1 MSTIKKIF
9 PVEGLSCA
17 SCAVSVE
24 SILKSIPEVKDV
36 NVNYA
41 GSTAQVT
48 YENSYPAV
56 KLKEAVQSVG
66 YDLILEEEEKTSPEA
81 DQSAHF
87 KKLKMNAFLSL
98 AFATPVVVIG
108 MFFHMAPYANQ
119 IMLLLSAP
127 VILIFGKQFFVNAF
141 RLLKH
146 GQTNMD
152 TLVALSTG
160 IAFAFST
167 FNTLF
172 PEVLLKQGVHPDVYF
187 EAAAV
192 VIAFILLGRMLEE
205 RAKQKTGSAIK
216 KLMGLQPKTVKVIRG
231 GAEVE
236 LKIEEVMKWDEI
248 VIRSGEKIPV
258 DGLVTSGNSFVD
270 ESTIT
275 GESIPSE
282 KIIGAKVYAGTLNQK
297 GSFTM
302 KAEKVGSE
310 TLLAGII
317 KTVQE
322 AQGSKAPVQKLA
334 DKVAGIFVPIV
345 IGIAVLTFIVWFI
358 VGKGENSLT
367 HALLAMITV
376 LVIACPCA
384 LGLATPTAIMVG
396 IGKGA
401 EKGILIRD
409 AESLELAKK
418 TQVLVLDKTGTIT
431 MGKPRVTDVYW
442 MENLDNKPLLEGVLL
457 TAERKSGHPLA
468 EAVVQYYKERNV
480 NEVPLDD
487 FESQT
492 GKGVKVQYKGSTYY
506 IGSRNFVKN
515 DIQVELSAEMDRMSN
530 QYSSEAKTL
539 IYLAHNKNV
548 LALIAVA
555 DEVKQGSYEAIQ
567 KIKDLGIDIYMLTGD
582 TVQTAEAI
590 AKKTGIEN
598 YKAEVMPSDK
608 ANFVNELK
616 KQGKVVA
623 MAGDGVNDAEALAFA
638 DVSIAMAQGSDIAMD
653 VAKITLMSSDLRLIP
668 ESFKL
673 SKFTVNTIR
682 QNLFWAFIYNLIGIP
697 LAAGVLYPVN
707 GFLLSP
713 MLAGLAMALSSVSV
727 VMNSLRLKTVRL

>member
-1 MSTIKKIF
+1 MSTVKKIF

-17 SCAVSVE
+17 SCAASVE
-24 SILKSIPEVKDV
+24 SILKSIPEVREV

-41 GSTAQVT
+41 TSAAQVT
-48 YENSYPAV
+48 YDSAYPATR
-56 KLKEAVQSVG
+56 LKEAVQSIG
-66 YDLILEEEEKTSPEA
+66 YDLILEEEGPKAEESE
-81 DQSAHF
+81 SSEHF
-87 KKLKMNAFLSL
+87 TKLRRNAFLSL
-98 AFATPVVVIG
+98 AFSIPVVVLG
-108 MFFHMAPYANQ
+108 MFFHMSPYANE
-119 IMLLLSAP
+119 IMLLLTAP
-127 VILIFGKQFFVNAF
+127 VILVFGKQFFVNAF
-141 RLLKH
+141 RLLRH
-146 GQTNMD
+146 GQMNMD

-216 KLMGLQPKTVKVIRG
+216 KLMGLQPKTVKVIRN

-236 LKIEEVMKWDEI
+236 LKLEEVVKGDEI
-248 VIRSGEKIPV
+248 IIRSGEKIPV
-258 DGLVTSGNSFVD
+258 DGLVVSGNSYVD

-275 GESIPSE
+275 GEPIPAE
-282 KIIGAKVYAGTLNQK
+282 KIAGKKVFAGTLNQK
-297 GSFTM
+297 GSFIM

-317 KTVQE
+317 KMVQE

-345 IGIAVLTFIVWFI
+345 IGIALLTFIVWFI
-358 VGKGENSLT
+358 AGGEDSFT

-409 AESLELAKK
+409 AESLELARK

-442 MENLDNKPLLEGVLL
+442 KEQIDNKPLLESIIL
-457 TAERKSGHPLA
+457 TAERKSVHPLA
-468 EAVVQYYKERNV
+468 EAVVQYYGEQNTSEVVLER
-480 NEVPLDD
+480 

-492 GKGVKVQYKGSTYY
+492 GKGVKALYQGETYY
-506 IGSRNFVKN
+506 IGSRKYITN
-515 DIQVELSAEMDRMSN
+515 DVGAEWTSDMELVSE
-530 QYSSEAKTL
+530 QYSADAKTL
-539 IYLAHNKNV
+539 IFIATSKEV

-555 DEVKQGSYEAIQ
+555 DQVKQGSGEAIQ
-567 KIKDLGIDIYMLTGD
+567 KIKDLGIDVYMLTGD
-582 TVQTAEAI
+582 TAQTAEAI
-590 AKKTGIEN
+590 ARKTGIEN
-598 YKAEVMPSDK
+598 YKAEVLPSEK
-608 ANFVNELK
+608 AEFVKQLK
-616 KQGKVVA
+616 KDGKVVA

-638 DVSIAMAQGSDIAMD
+638 DVSIAMAQGSDIAID

-668 ESFKL
+668 ESLKL
-673 SKFTVNTIR
+673 SRFTVNTIR
-682 QNLFWAFIYNLIGIP
+682 QNLFWAFIYNVIGIP

-707 GFLLSP
+707 GFLLNP

-727 VMNSLRLKTVRL
+727 VLNSLRLKTVRL

>member
-48 YENSYPAV
+48 YDNSYPTA
-56 KLKEAVQSVG
+56 KLKEAVQSIG
-66 YDLILEEEEKTSPEA
+66 YDLILEAEENKSPEA
-81 DQSAHF
+81 EQSAHY
-87 KKLKMNAFLSL
+87 KKLKTNAFLSL
-98 AFATPVVVIG
+98 TFALPVVVIG
-108 MFFHMAPYANQ
+108 MFYHMAPYANQ
-119 IMLLLSAP
+119 IMLILSAP

-172 PEVLLKQGVHPDVYF
+172 PQILLSQGVHPDVYF

-192 VIAFILLGRMLEE
+192 VIAFILLGRLLEE

-216 KLMGLQPKTVKVIRG
+216 KLMGLQPKTVKIVRG
-231 GAEVE
+231 SSEVE
-236 LKIEEVMKWDEI
+236 LKIEEVVKGDEI
-248 VIRSGEKIPV
+248 IIRSGEKIPV
-258 DGLVTSGNSFVD
+258 DGLVISGNSFVD

-282 KIIGAKVYAGTLNQK
+282 KITGAKVFAGTLNQK

-302 KAEKVGSE
+302 KAEKVGAE

-334 DKVAGIFVPIV
+334 DKIAGIFVPIV
-345 IGIAVLTFIVWFI
+345 IGIAILTFLVWFI
-358 VGKGENSLT
+358 VGGEHSFT

-409 AESLELAKK
+409 AESLEFAKK

-431 MGKPRVTDVYW
+431 MGRPKVTDVYW
-442 MENLDNKPLLEGVLL
+442 EENVDNKTLLEGIIL

-468 EAVVQYYKERNV
+468 EAIVQYYKRRNT
-480 NEVPLDD
+480 NEVALDD

-492 GKGVKVQYKGSTYY
+492 GKGIKVQYKDDIYF

-515 DIQVELSAEMDRMSN
+515 DIKAELSREMDHISN
-530 QYSSEAKTL
+530 QYSLEAKTL
-539 IYLAHNKNV
+539 IYLAQNKKV
-548 LALIAVA
+548 VALIAVA
-555 DEVKQGSYEAIQ
+555 DEVKQGSYDAIQ
-567 KIKDLGIDIYMLTGD
+567 KIKDLGIEIYMLTGD
-582 TVQTAEAI
+582 TMQTAEAI
-590 AKKTGIEN
+590 ANKTGIEK
-598 YKAEVMPSDK
+598 YKAEVLPSDK
-608 ANFVNELK
+608 ASFVKELK
-616 KQGKVVA
+616 KNGKVVA
-623 MAGDGVNDAEALAFA
+623 MAGDGVNDAEALALA

-707 GFLLSP
+707 GFLLNP

-727 VMNSLRLKTVRL
+727 VLNSLRLKTVRL

>member
-48 YENSYPAV
+48 FDNSYPAA
-56 KLKEAVQSVG
+56 KLKEAVQSIG
-66 YDLILEEEEKTSPEA
+66 YDLILEEEENKSSEVE
-81 DQSAHF
+81 QSAHF
-87 KKLKMNAFLSL
+87 KKLKTNAFLSL
-98 AFATPVVVIG
+98 AFAAPVVVIG

-127 VILIFGKQFFVNAF
+127 VILIFGQQFFANAF
-141 RLLKH
+141 RLIKH

-192 VIAFILLGRMLEE
+192 VIAFILLGRLLEE
-205 RAKQKTGSAIK
+205 QAKRKTGSAIK

-231 GAEVE
+231 GSEVE
-236 LKIEEVMKWDEI
+236 LKIEEVVKGDEI
-248 VIRSGEKIPV
+248 IIRSGEKIPV
-258 DGLVTSGNSFVD
+258 DGLVASGNSFVD

-282 KIIGAKVYAGTLNQK
+282 KIAGAKVFAGTLNQK

-302 KAEKVGSE
+302 KAEKVGAE

-334 DKVAGIFVPIV
+334 DKIAGIFVPIV
-345 IGIAVLTFIVWFI
+345 IGIAVLTFLIWFLA
-358 VGKGENSLT
+358 GGENSFT

-409 AESLELAKK
+409 AESLEFAKK

-431 MGKPRVTDVYW
+431 MGRPKVTDVYW
-442 MENLDNKPLLEGVLL
+442 KENIENKTLLEGIIL
-457 TAERKSGHPLA
+457 TAERKSSHPLA
-468 EAVVQYYKERNV
+468 EAVVQYYKERNTI
-480 NEVPLDD
+480 EVALDD

-492 GKGVKVQYKGSTYY
+492 GKGIKIQYKGDTYF
-506 IGSRNFVKN
+506 IGSRNFVKI
-515 DIQVELSAEMDRMSN
+515 DIKAELSYEIEQISN

-539 IYLAHNKNV
+539 IYLVQNKNV

-555 DEVKQGSYEAIQ
+555 DEVKQGSYDAIQ
-567 KIKDLGIDIYMLTGD
+567 KIKELGIDIYMLTGD
-582 TVQTAEAI
+582 TAQTAEAI

-598 YKAEVMPSDK
+598 YKAEVLPSDK
-608 ANFVNELK
+608 ASFVRELK
-616 KQGKVVA
+616 QNGKVVA
-623 MAGDGVNDAEALAFA
+623 MAGDGVNDAEALALA

-707 GFLLSP
+707 GFLLNP

-727 VMNSLRLKTVRL
+727 VLNSLRLKTVRL

>member
-48 YENSYPAV
+48 YDNSYPEV

-66 YDLILEEEEKTSPEA
+66 YDLILEENKTPEA

-87 KKLKMNAFLSL
+87 KKLKTNAFLSL
-98 AFATPVVVIG
+98 AFALPVVVIG
-108 MFFHMAPYANQ
+108 MFYHMAQYANQ

-216 KLMGLQPKTVKVIRG
+216 KLMGLQPKTVRVIRG
-231 GAEVE
+231 GSEIE
-236 LKIEEVMKWDEI
+236 LKIEEVLKGDEI

-258 DGLVTSGNSFVD
+258 DGFVISGNSFVD

-282 KIIGAKVYAGTLNQK
+282 KIIGAKVFAGTLNQK

-345 IGIAVLTFIVWFI
+345 IGIAVVTFVVWLI
-358 VGKGENSLT
+358 VGGENGFT

-409 AESLELAKK
+409 AESLEIAKK

-431 MGKPRVTDVYW
+431 MGRPKVMDVYW
-442 MENLDNKPLLEGVLL
+442 NDNIDNKPLLEGIIL

-492 GKGVKVQYKGSTYY
+492 GKGVKALYNGNTYY
-506 IGSRNFVKN
+506 LGSRNFVKN
-515 DIQVELSAEMDRMSN
+515 DIKAELSSEMERISD
-530 QYSSEAKTL
+530 QFSSEAKTL
-539 IYLAHNKNV
+539 IYLVQNKEV

-582 TVQTAEAI
+582 TAQTAEAI
-590 AKKTGIEN
+590 AKKTGIEK
-598 YKAEVMPSDK
+598 YKAEVLPSDK

-638 DVSIAMAQGSDIAMD
+638 DISIAMAQGSDIAMD

-727 VMNSLRLKTVRL
+727 VLNSLRLKTVRL

>member
-48 YENSYPAV
+48 YDNAYPAT
-56 KLKEAVQSVG
+56 KLKEAVQSIG
-66 YDLILEEEEKTSPEA
+66 YDLILEEEENKSPEV
-81 DQSAHF
+81 DQSAHY
-87 KKLKMNAFLSL
+87 KKLKINAFLSL
-98 AFATPVVVIG
+98 AFALPVVVIG
-108 MFFHMAPYANQ
+108 MFYHMAAYANQ
-119 IMLLLSAP
+119 IMLILSAP

-192 VIAFILLGRMLEE
+192 VIAFILLGRLLEE

-216 KLMGLQPKTVKVIRG
+216 KLMGLQPKTVKVVRG
-231 GAEVE
+231 GSEVE
-236 LKIEEVMKWDEI
+236 LKIEEVVKGDEI
-248 VIRSGEKIPV
+248 IIRSGEKIPV

-282 KIIGAKVYAGTLNQK
+282 KIVGAKVFAGTLNQK

-302 KAEKVGSE
+302 KAEKVGAE

-334 DKVAGIFVPIV
+334 DKIAGIFVPIV
-345 IGIAVLTFIVWFI
+345 MGIAVLTFLVWFI
-358 VGKGENSLT
+358 VGGEHSFT
-367 HALLAMITV
+367 HALLSMITV

-401 EKGILIRD
+401 EKGILIKD
-409 AESLELAKK
+409 AESLEFAKK

-431 MGKPRVTDVYW
+431 MGRPKVTDVYW
-442 MENLDNKPLLEGVLL
+442 KENIHNKAFLEGIILA
-457 TAERKSGHPLA
+457 AERKSGHPLA
-468 EAVVQYYKERNV
+468 EAVVQYYKEKNT
-480 NEVPLDD
+480 NEVALDD

-492 GKGVKVQYKGSTYY
+492 GKGIKMQYKGDTYFV
-506 IGSRNFVKN
+506 GSRNFVKN
-515 DIQVELSAEMDRMSN
+515 DIKSELSGDMERISN

-539 IYLAHNKNV
+539 IYLVENKNI
-548 LALIAVA
+548 LAVIAVA
-555 DEVKQGSYEAIQ
+555 DEVKQGSYDAIQ

-582 TVQTAEAI
+582 SAQTAEAI

-598 YKAEVMPSDK
+598 YKAEVLPSDK
-608 ANFVNELK
+608 ASFVMELK
-616 KQGKVVA
+616 KNGKVVA
-623 MAGDGVNDAEALAFA
+623 MAGDGVNDAEALALA

-697 LAAGVLYPVN
+697 LAAGILYPVN
-707 GFLLSP
+707 GFLLNP

-727 VMNSLRLKTVRL
+727 VLNSLRLKTVKL